1 MKTAYLYLAIA
12 IITEVV
18 ATNALKAS
26 EEFTKIIPSMIVV
39 AGYGVTFYCMTL
51 LLRTL
56 PVGIMYALWSGLGI
70 VLVTITGAVI
80 YKEIPDVPAVI
91 GMGLIIAG
99 VVVINVFSK
108 TTAH

>member
-1 MKTAYLYLAIA
+1 MKTAYLYLTIA
-12 IITEVV
+12 IITEVIG
-18 ATNALKAS
+18 TNALKAS
-26 EEFTKIIPSMIVV
+26 EEFTKIVPSIIVV

-80 YKEIPDVPAVI
+80 YKEIPDIPAVI